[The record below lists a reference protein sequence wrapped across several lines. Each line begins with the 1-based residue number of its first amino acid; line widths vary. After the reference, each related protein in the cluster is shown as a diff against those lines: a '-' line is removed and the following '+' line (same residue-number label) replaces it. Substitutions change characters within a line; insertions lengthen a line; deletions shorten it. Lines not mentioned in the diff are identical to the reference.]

1 MIDNQH
7 VGHESCQNSVDES
20 YDMKGVGNCGPS
32 EREDDE
38 HEVDIFGSSSRSE
51 EIPVSSDDWW
61 HSLEISDES
70 ALDGEVGKRLNQM
83 VPIPVSVALLYPLAS
98 ILKSLYS
105 IFCYDFQFH
114 YQLPFE
120 I

>member
-1 MIDNQH
+1 MIDHQH
-7 VGHESCQNSVDES
+7 VGHESCQNSADES
-20 YDMKGVGNCGPS
+20 YGMKGMGNCGPS
-32 EREDDE
+32 ERENGE

-83 VPIPVSVALLYPLAS
+83 VPIPVSVALVYPLAS
-98 ILKSLYS
+98 ILKSSNS
-105 IFCYDFQFH
+105 IFHLDFHLH
-114 YQLPFE
+114 YQLSFE